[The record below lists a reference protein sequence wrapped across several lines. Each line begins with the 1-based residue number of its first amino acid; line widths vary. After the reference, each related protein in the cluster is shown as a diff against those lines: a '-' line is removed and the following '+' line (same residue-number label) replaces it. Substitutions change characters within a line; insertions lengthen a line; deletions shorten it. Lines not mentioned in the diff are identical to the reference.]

1 VGVSARQLPRGKFAL
16 WILLGAVLTALLAAT
31 PVKGQVPQAAGAGAA
46 PSEVVEVAPEPAAE
60 APEVA
65 PVVEG
70 SATAAPSPAPAPTP
84 PPSSPASDAA
94 RAVSDVTAGVAAV
107 TADAGTV
114 AASEAG
120 DRPASG
126 LVARAGEET
135 SRTLESTSEA
145 AAAAPLPE
153 KIAKPVAQVAKGVD
167 RLSDEAQA
175 RAMDLVASAEK
186 AVLPALPG
194 QAPAGPAAPSD
205 QSLPLHQHQAPV
217 GKSLLAGAWV
227 GLLPEAEKSVP
238 ATRTADTAAIDL
250 LSVESPNGS
259 IDLAGAQPLTIL
271 ATAVGSV
278 PHFNSP
284 ASPSGP
290 VPLGSTTGLTTS
302 GSGASFFVPIA
313 ALLALLALAS
323 PAILR
328 RLRELPDFPAPTPFV
343 CALERPG

>member
-1 VGVSARQLPRGKFAL
+1 MSIHTQARSGWSAV
-16 WILLGAVLTALLAAT
+16 WIASTAAIVALLTMAAPASGQESQVAAIPPPVTPTAEAAT
-31 PVKGQVPQAAGAGAA
+31 
-46 PSEVVEVAPEPAAE
+46 EVVPTE

-65 PVVEG
+65 PVVEEATT
-70 SATAAPSPAPAPTP
+70 SAPPPAPT
-84 PPSSPASDAA
+84 PSSPASDAA
-94 RAVSDVTAGVAAV
+94 RAVSDVTADGAAVAAPEV
-107 TADAGTV
+107 NDQPV
-114 AASEAG
+114 
-120 DRPASG
+120 SG

-153 KIAKPVAQVAKGVD
+153 KIATPVAQVAKGVD

-175 RAMDLVASAEK
+175 RALDLIASAEK
-186 AVLPALPG
+186 TVLPALPG
-194 QAPAGPAAPSD
+194 QAPADPAVPPN
-205 QSLPLHQHQAPV
+205 QTLPLHQAPV
-217 GKSLLAGAWV
+217 GKSLLTGAWL
-227 GLLPEAEKSVP
+227 GLLPEAGESVP
-238 ATRTADTAAIDL
+238 ATHTADTAAIDL

-259 IDLAGAQPLTIL
+259 IDLAGAKPLTIL
-271 ATAVGSV
+271 ASAAGSI
-278 PHFNSP
+278 PHFNGP
-284 ASPSGP
+284 VSPSDPG
-290 VPLGSTTGLTTS
+290 PLGSTTGLITTS